1 MAYASGDCLSV
12 ITAYMQDPPELMVQ
26 MYAHWQQGYKL
37 VIGNRQDREETGLA
51 VTMAKLF
58 HWLMKNMALSNIPD
72 GGGGAISCS
81 STA

>member
-1 MAYASGDCLSV
+1 MAYATGDCLSV
-12 ITAYMQDPPELMVQ
+12 VTADMHDPPELMVQ

-37 VIGNRQDREETGLA
+37 VIGNRQDQEKIGLA

-72 GGGGAISCS
+72 GRDFVFFDR
-81 STA
+81 